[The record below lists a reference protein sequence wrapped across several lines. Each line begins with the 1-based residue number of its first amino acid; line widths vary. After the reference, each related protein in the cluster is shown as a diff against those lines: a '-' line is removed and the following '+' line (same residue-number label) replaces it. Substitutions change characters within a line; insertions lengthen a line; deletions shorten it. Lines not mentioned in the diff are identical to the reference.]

1 MTTYVLI
8 VILYYGH
15 AGFSQ
20 EFNSLEKC
28 DVARRMTETMIRS
41 NNTDHISAACVEK

>member
-1 MTTYVLI
+1 MTASYVLI
-8 VILYYGH
+8 VMLYFNH

-28 DVARRMTETMIRS
+28 NAARHMVETMNS
-41 NNTDHISAACVEK
+41 NNPDLAKAICVEK